1 MKLID
6 SDKAYELL
14 DQFFAEIQ
22 KHDYKTNQQMMD
34 KVWKAWCELPA
45 AYDVDKVVEEL
56 EGLLAIAEKNST
68 EYDKTGG
75 SVYLMDIYDTMARTY
90 KNAIRIAKSGLNG

>member
-6 SDKAYELL
+6 SDKAYELW

-45 AYDVDKVVEEL
+45 AYDVDKVVEQIEC
-56 EGLLAIAEKNST
+56 E
-68 EYDKTGG
+68 
-75 SVYLMDIYDTMARTY
+75 YLMCRCKNNEVCTYPETIGCCYDNGIKKAVE
-90 KNAIRIAKSGLNG
+90 IVKSGIIE

>member
-56 EGLLAIAEKNST
+56 EGLLTIAEENSAK
-68 EYDKTGG
+68 YDQAG
-75 SVYLMDIYDTMARTY
+75 SLYLMDMYDTMARAY
-90 KNAIRIAKSGLNG
+90 KNGIRIVKSGLNG